1 MNEQNEEIEIDLLRL
16 FRFILS
22 KFKTLLILGIVFAV
36 LGFSYKYCRFEFSS
50 TPLAEVNNL
59 FTIEKIEKEP
69 DGKVVKKKEKV
80 SYNLYKEDYEARY
93 SEYESKKRNVD
104 LHKKFLE
111 QDFENFN
118 RELESTQEYIR
129 NSKLYNLSPE
139 SYWESEFYYS
149 VREKNAKT
157 AMPNIA
163 SVKKALKSKEE
174 GEEETFEN
182 ESTVVRFA
190 NRLLHTQK
198 YIQAFAKSLGISMNL
213 TQKPVRELFG
223 FSAIDSYSFVIS
235 LKGDSKETLSK
246 LEKVKE
252 VFDKEFT
259 DFYGQDY
266 IIKIVPISLERIYNA
281 GLIKLK
287 RDTDNAVV
295 KLNNEI
301 ENKKNQILNQVQ
313 PLPPEDI
320 DVKMKTLESYK
331 FMKLVIFTVAGLFF
345 GVFIGAAY
353 FGMKYLFSGK
363 LTSAEYLKNVYSIKN
378 IAVLHESS
386 FSKEV
391 ANSKL
396 LLENAIEIISK
407 GKKKVVLVSTL
418 DGKEIAN
425 ATEAISNTL
434 SKLSVSFDLVKDCE
448 LKEITYSDAVIVIE
462 KLDVSLLD
470 ATRNE
475 IELLQSYKAP
485 LEGIVYA

>member
-36 LGFSYKYCRFEFSS
+36 LGFSYRYCRFEFSS
-50 TPLAEVNNL
+50 TPLAEVNKL

-111 QDFENFN
+111 QDFETFN
-118 RELESTQEYIR
+118 RELETTQEYIR

-213 TQKPVRELFG
+213 TQNPVRELFG
-223 FSAIDSYSFVIS
+223 FSAIDSYSFVII

-301 ENKKNQILNQVQ
+301 EDKKNQILNQVQ

-345 GVFIGAAY
+345 GVFIGVAY

-462 KLDVSLLD
+462 KLDVSLLEE
-470 ATRNE
+470 TRNE

>member
-118 RELESTQEYIR
+118 RELETTQEYIR

-157 AMPNIA
+157 AMPNIS

-190 NRLLHTQK
+190 NRQLHTQK

-287 RDTDNAVV
+287 RDTDNSVV

-331 FMKLVIFTVAGLFF
+331 FMKLVFFTVAGLFF

>member
-104 LHKKFLE
+104 LQKKFLE

-118 RELESTQEYIR
+118 RELATTQEYIR
-129 NSKLYNLSPE
+129 NSKLYNLSPD
-139 SYWESEFYYS
+139 SYWESEFYYT

-163 SVKKALKSKEE
+163 SVKKALKSKE

-190 NRLLHTQK
+190 NKLLHTQK
-198 YIQAFAKSLGISMNL
+198 YVQAFAKSLGITMNL
-213 TQKPVRELFG
+213 TQNPVRELFG
-223 FSAIDSYSFVIS
+223 FSAIDSYSFVVS
-235 LKGDSKETLSK
+235 LKGDSQETLLK

-252 VFDKEFT
+252 EFDKEFT

-320 DVKMKTLESYK
+320 DAKMKTLEGYK
-331 FMKLVIFTVAGLFF
+331 NMKLVIFTIAGLFGGIF
-345 GVFIGAAY
+345 LGVAY

-363 LTSAEYLKNVYSIKN
+363 ITSSEYLKNLYGLKN

-386 FSKEV
+386 FSKEMPDEKV
-391 ANSKL
+391 R
-396 LLENAIEIISK
+396 LENAVEILSA

-418 DGKEIAN
+418 EGKDISN
-425 ATEAISNTL
+425 ATEIISSAL
-434 SKLSVSFDLVKDCE
+434 SKSGVAYDFVKDCK
-448 LKEITYSDAVIVIE
+448 LKEITDSDAVIIVE
-462 KLDVSLLD
+462 KLDVSVLD
-470 ATRNE
+470 AARVE
-475 IELLQSYKAP
+475 IENLLAYKVSV
-485 LEGIVYA
+485 EGIVYA

>member
-69 DGKVVKKKEKV
+69 DGKVVKKKEKF

-118 RELESTQEYIR
+118 RELATTQGTSEIQNSTIFPLKVTGKV
-129 NSKLYNLSPE
+129 SSTILSE
-139 SYWESEFYYS
+139 K
-149 VREKNAKT
+149 KNAKT

-182 ESTVVRFA
+182 ESTVLRFA

-213 TQKPVRELFG
+213 TQKPVSELFG

-287 RDTDNAVV
+287 LDTDNAVV
-295 KLNNEI
+295 KINNEI

-320 DVKMKTLESYK
+320 SSKMMTLEGYK
-331 FMKLVIFTVAGLFF
+331 TMKLVIFTIAGLFGGIF
-345 GVFIGAAY
+345 LGAAY

-363 LTSAEYLKNVYSIKN
+363 ITSSEYLKNLYGLKN

-386 FSKEV
+386 FSKEIPDEKV
-391 ANSKL
+391 R
-396 LLENAIEIISK
+396 LENDVEILSA

-418 DGKEIAN
+418 EGKDISN
-425 ATEAISNTL
+425 ATEIISTVL
-434 SKLSVSFDLVKDCE
+434 SRSGVAYDFVKDCK
-448 LKEITYSDAVIVIE
+448 LKEITDSDVVIIVE
-462 KLDVSLLD
+462 KLDVSILD
-470 ATRNE
+470 AARVE
-475 IELLQSYKAP
+475 IENLLAYKVSVD
-485 LEGIVYA
+485 GIVYA

>member
-36 LGFSYKYCRFEFSS
+36 LGFSYKYCRFDFSS

-118 RELESTQEYIR
+118 RELATTQGTSEIQNSTIFPLKVTGKV
-129 NSKLYNLSPE
+129 SSTILSE
-139 SYWESEFYYS
+139 K
-149 VREKNAKT
+149 KNAKT

-213 TQKPVRELFG
+213 TQNPVRELFG

-320 DVKMKTLESYK
+320 SSKMKTLEGYK
-331 FMKLVIFTVAGLFF
+331 TMKLVIFTIAGLFGGIF
-345 GVFIGAAY
+345 LGAAY

-363 LTSAEYLKNVYSIKN
+363 ITSSEYLKNLYGLKN

-386 FSKEV
+386 FSKEIPDEKV
-391 ANSKL
+391 R
-396 LLENAIEIISK
+396 LENAVEILSA

-418 DGKEIAN
+418 EGKDISN
-425 ATEAISNTL
+425 ATEIISTAL
-434 SKLSVSFDLVKDCE
+434 SRSGVAYDFVKDCK
-448 LKEITYSDAVIVIE
+448 LKEITDSDAVIIVE
-462 KLDVSLLD
+462 KLDVSVLD
-470 ATRNE
+470 AARVE
-475 IELLQSYKAP
+475 IENLLAYKVSVD
-485 LEGIVYA
+485 GIVYA

>member
-118 RELESTQEYIR
+118 RELATTQEYIR
-129 NSKLYNLSPE
+129 NSKLYNLSPD
-139 SYWESEFYYS
+139 SFWESEFYYS

-223 FSAIDSYSFVIS
+223 FSAIDSYSFVIN

-331 FMKLVIFTVAGLFF
+331 FKKLVIFTVAGLFF

-434 SKLSVSFDLVKDCE
+434 SKLGVSFDLVKDCE

>member
-111 QDFENFN
+111 QDFETFN
-118 RELESTQEYIR
+118 RELETTQEYIR

-213 TQKPVRELFG
+213 TQNPVRELFG
-223 FSAIDSYSFVIS
+223 FSAIDSYSFVII

>member
-118 RELESTQEYIR
+118 RELATTQGTSEIQNSTIFPLKVTGKV
-129 NSKLYNLSPE
+129 SSTILSE
-139 SYWESEFYYS
+139 K
-149 VREKNAKT
+149 KNAKT

-182 ESTVVRFA
+182 ESTVLRFA

-213 TQKPVRELFG
+213 TQKPVSELFG

-287 RDTDNAVV
+287 LDTDNAVV
-295 KLNNEI
+295 KINNEI

-320 DVKMKTLESYK
+320 SSKMMTLEGYK
-331 FMKLVIFTVAGLFF
+331 TMKLVIFTIAGLFGGIF
-345 GVFIGAAY
+345 LGAAY

-363 LTSAEYLKNVYSIKN
+363 ITSSEYLKNLYGLKN

-386 FSKEV
+386 FSKEIPDEKV
-391 ANSKL
+391 R
-396 LLENAIEIISK
+396 LENDVEILSA

-418 DGKEIAN
+418 EGKDISN
-425 ATEAISNTL
+425 ATEIISTAL
-434 SKLSVSFDLVKDCE
+434 SRSGVAYDFVKDCK
-448 LKEITYSDAVIVIE
+448 LKEITDSDAVIIVE
-462 KLDVSLLD
+462 KLDVSILD
-470 ATRNE
+470 AARVE
-475 IELLQSYKAP
+475 IENLLAYKVSVD
-485 LEGIVYA
+485 GIVYA

>member
-118 RELESTQEYIR
+118 RELATTQEYIR

-174 GEEETFEN
+174 GDEETFEN

-213 TQKPVRELFG
+213 TQKPVKELFG

-320 DVKMKTLESYK
+320 DVKMKTLEGYK
-331 FMKLVIFTVAGLFF
+331 TMKLVIFTVAGLFF

-434 SKLSVSFDLVKDCE
+434 SKLGVSFDLVKDCE

>member
-118 RELESTQEYIR
+118 RELETTQEYIR

>member
-118 RELESTQEYIR
+118 RELETTQEYIR

-246 LEKVKE
+246 LQKVKE

-281 GLIKLK
+281 GLINLK

>member
-118 RELESTQEYIR
+118 RELATTQEYIR

-213 TQKPVRELFG
+213 TQNPVRELFG

-320 DVKMKTLESYK
+320 SSKMKTLEGYK
-331 FMKLVIFTVAGLFF
+331 TMKLVIFTIAGLFGGIF
-345 GVFIGAAY
+345 LGAAY

-425 ATEAISNTL
+425 ATEVISNTL

>member
-118 RELESTQEYIR
+118 RELATTQEYIR

-139 SYWESEFYYS
+139 SYWESEFYYT

-213 TQKPVRELFG
+213 TQKPVSELFG

-246 LEKVKE
+246 LERVKKE
-252 VFDKEFT
+252 FDKEFT

-287 RDTDNAVV
+287 LDTDNAVV
-295 KLNNEI
+295 KINNEI

-320 DVKMKTLESYK
+320 SAKMKTLEGYK
-331 FMKLVIFTVAGLFF
+331 TMKLVIFTIAGLFGGIF
-345 GVFIGAAY
+345 LGAAY
-353 FGMKYLFSGK
+353 FGMKYLFS
-363 LTSAEYLKNVYSIKN
+363 
-378 IAVLHESS
+378 
-386 FSKEV
+386 
-391 ANSKL
+391 
-396 LLENAIEIISK
+396 
-407 GKKKVVLVSTL
+407 
-418 DGKEIAN
+418 
-425 ATEAISNTL
+425 
-434 SKLSVSFDLVKDCE
+434 
-448 LKEITYSDAVIVIE
+448 
-462 KLDVSLLD
+462 
-470 ATRNE
+470 
-475 IELLQSYKAP
+475 
-485 LEGIVYA
+485 

>member
-118 RELESTQEYIR
+118 RELETTQEYIR

-198 YIQAFAKSLGISMNL
+198 YIHAFAKSLGISMNL

-246 LEKVKE
+246 LQKVKE

-281 GLIKLK
+281 GLINLK

>member
-118 RELESTQEYIR
+118 RELETTQEYIR

-246 LEKVKE
+246 LQKVKV

-281 GLIKLK
+281 GLINLK

-345 GVFIGAAY
+345 GLFIGAAY

>member
-104 LHKKFLE
+104 LQKKFLE

-118 RELESTQEYIR
+118 RELATTQEYIR

-139 SYWESEFYYS
+139 SYWESEFYYT

-213 TQKPVRELFG
+213 TQKPVSELFG

-246 LEKVKE
+246 LERVKKE
-252 VFDKEFT
+252 FDKEFT

-287 RDTDNAVV
+287 LDTDNAVV
-295 KLNNEI
+295 KINNEI

-320 DVKMKTLESYK
+320 SAKMKTLEGYK
-331 FMKLVIFTVAGLFF
+331 TMKLVIFTIAGLFGGIF
-345 GVFIGAAY
+345 LGAAY

-363 LTSAEYLKNVYSIKN
+363 ITSSEYLKNLYGLKN

-386 FSKEV
+386 FSKEIPDEKV
-391 ANSKL
+391 R
-396 LLENAIEIISK
+396 LENAVEILSA

-418 DGKEIAN
+418 EGKDISN
-425 ATEAISNTL
+425 ATEIISTAL
-434 SKLSVSFDLVKDCE
+434 SRAGVAYDFVKDCK
-448 LKEITYSDAVIVIE
+448 LKEITDSDAVIIVE
-462 KLDVSLLD
+462 KLDVSVLD
-470 ATRNE
+470 AARVE
-475 IELLQSYKAP
+475 IENLLAYKVSVD
-485 LEGIVYA
+485 GIVYA

>member
-118 RELESTQEYIR
+118 RELATTQEYIR

-174 GEEETFEN
+174 GDEETFEN

-213 TQKPVRELFG
+213 TQKPVKELFG

-320 DVKMKTLESYK
+320 DVKMKTLEGYK
-331 FMKLVIFTVAGLFF
+331 TMKLVIFTVAGLFF
-345 GVFIGAAY
+345 GVFIGVAY

-434 SKLSVSFDLVKDCE
+434 SKLGVSFDLVKDCE

>member
-118 RELESTQEYIR
+118 RELETTQEYIR

-163 SVKKALKSKEE
+163 YVKKALKSKEE

-246 LEKVKE
+246 LQKVKE

-281 GLIKLK
+281 GLINLK